1 MFQEKQ
7 VGLKKN
13 LLSKFQRVNFFFFL
27 NPKYRKTN
35 EKKMLNNKID
45 VPQSI
50 SSKIFP
56 LLILLLYS
64 FKAALI
70 FSIL

>member
-7 VGLKKN
+7 GLKKN
-13 LLSKFQRVNFFFFL
+13 LISKFQRVNFFFFL
-27 NPKYRKTN
+27 NPKLRITN
-35 EKKMLNNKID
+35 QKKMLNNKID
-45 VPQSI
+45 VIQSI

-56 LLILLLYS
+56 LLILFRYS

-70 FSIL
+70 CSSL